1 MPNEEWLSIRQY
13 MKRTGKGYETVKY
26 WIDSKQ
32 VETRVNENGNQL
44 IKYGGSG
51 VPIETYLAVVKE
63 NEKLKSVLVGAQ
75 KMLEGVI

>member
-1 MPNEEWLSIRQY
+1 MEEWLSIRQY
-13 MKRTGKGYETVKY
+13 MKKTRKGYETVKY
-26 WIDSKQ
+26 WIETGQ

-51 VPIETYLAVVKE
+51 VSIETYLAVVKE
-63 NEKLKSVLVGAQ
+63 NEKLKSAIAGTQ